1 VCTLTLV
8 QKEDNGFILTF
19 NRDEVV
25 ERSNA
30 ILKHDNGT
38 GLIYPV
44 DEKHGG
50 TWMAYHPYQRRFT
63 CLLNGAFLSHK
74 RRPPYL
80 KSRGIVVLDT
90 FLYPSI
96 ESFISDY
103 ELAGIEPFTMILFQ
117 EGRFIELRWDGLEK
131 YVKVISEKASI
142 YSSCTLYDEEA
153 SKLRSEWFTEFI
165 NGTNAN
171 IDKIDLWQ
179 FHQNS
184 YHPRPSIG
192 IYMKRESGPI
202 TVSTAQLTFDNAE
215 FNFKYFEHQSKK
227 MLSANTFL
235 KVKQQLC

>member
-8 QKEDNGFILTF
+8 KKENSGFILTF

-30 ILKHDNGT
+30 KLNHDNIT

-63 CLLNGAFLSHK
+63 CLLNGAFFIHE
-74 RRPPYL
+74 RQPPYR

-90 FLYPSI
+90 FKYLTI
-96 ESFISDY
+96 ESFIADY
-103 ELAGIEPFTMILFQ
+103 DLDGIEPFTMILFQ
-117 EGRFIELRWDGLEK
+117 EDRFIEFRWDGIEK
-131 YVKVISEKASI
+131 YSKVIDQQTAI
-142 YSSCTLYDEEA
+142 YSSCTLYDERA
-153 SKLRSEWFTEFI
+153 TRLRQEWFDNLTKR
-165 NGTNAN
+165 TN

-179 FHQNS
+179 FHQNT
-184 YHPRPSIG
+184 YKPDLSIG
-192 IYMKRESGPI
+192 IHMKRQNGPI
-202 TVSTAQLTFDNAE
+202 TVSTAQLTFDTEE
-215 FNFKYFEHQSKK
+215 FNFKYFEHQTKK

-235 KVKQQLC
+235 KVSQQLS